1 MNDIAKERK
10 AFTLV
15 EIIIAIAV
23 FSIAVFVMYGVL
35 SQIKKQKETF
45 YKKYEKTNRLVEL
58 KRVIYQDFT
67 NARDIKT
74 DAKKDIALFKSTN
87 SLYGIT
93 NPYILYILKNS
104 TLYRVEYIKKLNT
117 NLRGIDTRYLRVL
130 TLLKKCKSFKI
141 NLSKDTL
148 SIWIIAKK
156 PIYMHIA
163 NVKNYTK

>member
-45 YKKYEKTNRLVEL
+45 YKKYENTNRLVEL

-74 DAKKDIALFKSTN
+74 DAKKEIALFKSTN

-104 TLYRVEYIKKLNT
+104 TLYRVEYIKKLNI
-117 NLRGIDTRYLRVL
+117 NLRSIDTRYLRVL
-130 TLLKKCKSFKI
+130 ILLKKCKSFKI